1 MIKNIQK
8 SFKINGLKLFKVK
21 TDSEKEYR
29 CSDCIDL
36 LDVEKI
42 FVEYTIDTPSD
53 DLCELGHI
61 LSVDVFF
68 QTSNRAVKNVRGN
81 YQLKARVKSY
91 DGDIHFVL
99 YKLKL
104 TAYKHFPHYEVG
116 GTGDYTKHV
125 FDKSTKLLDIDIFHN
140 TIIEIKATNHR
151 RKDD

>member
-1 MIKNIQK
+1 MIKTIYK
-8 SFKINGLKLFKVK
+8 DFRIDGLKLFKVK

-29 CSDCIDL
+29 CSDSIDL
-36 LDVEKI
+36 PDVEKLFI
-42 FVEYTIDTPSD
+42 EYTIDIASD
-53 DLCELGHI
+53 DLWALGHI

-68 QTSNRAVKNVRGN
+68 QTSNRAVKNLRGN
-81 YQLKARVKSY
+81 YQLKARVKSS

-116 GTGDYTKHV
+116 GTGERTKHV
-125 FDKSTKLLDIDIFHN
+125 FNESTKLLDIDIFHN
-140 TIIEIKATNHR
+140 TVIEIKATNHR